1 LDLWRDVTDSSGGEI
16 DISRLAY
23 KKRLYVIFE
32 AILLMVALQGITEIS
47 ELYISSFFP
56 RTRLNERIINI
67 SIMIVLTVVLIL
79 YAKIRKQALSFFPEK
94 ISKGYIIATC
104 AAAVVFI
111 IAPSNFTQGFTS
123 VINILYGSIVTPVY
137 EELLFRG
144 YLWNRF
150 GKVMTNRWHICIW
163 NVALFTIWHFLYIVP
178 NIISGDWNVLQLLKI
193 VAGLF
198 YGTILGFIRLK
209 TKNCWATILAH
220 GIMNFF
226 MI

>member
-1 LDLWRDVTDSSGGEI
+1 
-16 DISRLAY
+16 
-23 KKRLYVIFE
+23 
-32 AILLMVALQGITEIS
+32 MVALQGITEIS

-104 AAAVVFI
+104 AATVVFI

-144 YLWNRF
+144 YIWNRF
-150 GKVMTNRWHICIW
+150 GKVMTNRW
-163 NVALFTIWHFLYIVP
+163 
-178 NIISGDWNVLQLLKI
+178 NVLQLLKI
-193 VAGLF
+193 AAGLF

>member
-1 LDLWRDVTDSSGGEI
+1 
-16 DISRLAY
+16 
-23 KKRLYVIFE
+23 
-32 AILLMVALQGITEIS
+32 MVALQGITEIS

-144 YLWNRF
+144 YIWNRF
-150 GKVMTNRWHICIW
+150 GKVMTNRW
-163 NVALFTIWHFLYIVP
+163 
-178 NIISGDWNVLQLLKI
+178 NVLQLLKI
-193 VAGLF
+193 AAGLF